1 MLKNKKLSKAE
12 ITWNVIIFTAVTL
25 TALEAPFSF
34 TFETNLQ
41 TWQVIL
47 DIIISLIFMADV
59 CYQITQ
65 KRKGKINFATQ
76 QDKYSWWG
84 LIAVDVV
91 ASIPFDLISYFLGG
105 MNGVRILSFLRLFRM
120 VRIIRLFQIV
130 GQITIVPRGLR
141 VSIYSVMFILAVHWI
156 SCAWVRVE
164 TIPGINDT
172 DVYVKALYWTVT
184 TLTTIG
190 YGDITP
196 TTMHGRIFT
205 MLVMILGVGV
215 YGIVIGNVTRMI
227 AAGERYKEQAREKM
241 TDLGTFMKYY
251 NIPER
256 LQQNVF
262 SYYQHL
268 LTKRLTD
275 NDNKIIN
282 ELPQALQHE
291 LQMYMNIKL
300 IRTLPIFRDCTQ
312 QCLKDVAAALQQK
325 YFGPGQTVINI
336 GEVGEEMYVIG
347 HGIVEVILKDG
358 STVATLHE
366 GQFFGEAALLRET
379 KRNANVRAQSYCDL
393 YKLDK
398 EDFSHIV
405 DKHPELLESIERVA
419 NKRSSDRR
427 APKPVTQES

>member
-172 DVYVKALYWTVT
+172 DIYVKALYWTVT